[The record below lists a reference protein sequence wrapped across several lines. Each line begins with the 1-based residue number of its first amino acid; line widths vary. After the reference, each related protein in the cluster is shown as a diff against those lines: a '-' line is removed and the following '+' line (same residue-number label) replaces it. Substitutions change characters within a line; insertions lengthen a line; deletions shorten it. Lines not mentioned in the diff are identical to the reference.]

1 MNDSQ
6 IVTIMIDIEKKNLII
21 PTYYHGT
28 DARIV
33 AMTKEERCKYK
44 ETCEIALDYMW
55 TFYQPYA
62 DKSLARISELKESLD
77 AENDNV
83 LYYNVAE
90 KIRMND
96 LRINDNQLYQY
107 GSLFLTTLD
116 WRAENYAYRAFA
128 GGEIGLIAYRL
139 YQGIKK
145 IQFEGWNPNDKVK
158 TALNMIEEFAND
170 TPKPVVFAFGHLK
183 KEFIRNENGNI
194 IDDELLEK
202 LGYEYGCQNIR
213 YDGELKLDIKDARY
227 LKVLDE

>member
-1 MNDSQ
+1 
-6 IVTIMIDIEKKNLII
+6 
-21 PTYYHGT
+21 
-28 DARIV
+28 
-33 AMTKEERCKYK
+33 MTKEERCKYK

-77 AENDNV
+77 AENDKV

-90 KIRMND
+90 KISMND

-170 TPKPVVFAFGHLK
+170 TPKPVVFAFDHLK

-194 IDDELLEK
+194 IDDELLEE
-202 LGYEYGCQNIR
+202 LGYEYGYQNIR
-213 YDGELKLDIKDARY
+213 YDGELKLDLKDARY